1 MLNIGIVPNMTKSD
15 CAAALNA
22 FCCELHEK
30 ANLYMLY
37 DTAYGDT
44 LKGIS
49 SAQLLQGDTFFKV
62 CDIITVMGGDGSILQ
77 IAPQAAKYGKPIF
90 GINLGRVG
98 YLAGA
103 EKSYLKEAAN
113 RLISGEYELRE
124 HMMLGLSYNGEDN
137 ILALNDVVASRSEF
151 GRIIELS
158 VFVDDEYADTYT
170 ADGIVIST
178 PTGSTA
184 YSLSA
189 GGPIAYPTMDVI
201 MVTPICSHD
210 LHSRTIV
217 LPSDKK
223 ITVKLGNNYEYKA
236 LITVDGKILSP
247 LTAGGSFTVSAS
259 PVRTKLIK
267 MNNYGFYE
275 LLRIKL
281 RENYREV

>member
-1 MLNIGIVPNMTKSD
+1 MLKIGIVPNMTKPESKKALEEF
-15 CAAALNA
+15 CSALNGRA
-22 FCCELHEK
+22 EIFLIKSSDYEK
-30 ANLYMLY
+30 EETVYAPYTSFL
-37 DTAYGDT
+37 
-44 LKGIS
+44 S
-49 SAQLLQGDTFFKV
+49 EEEFFDL

-77 IAPQAAKYGKPIF
+77 ISTQAALKGKPIL

-103 EKSYLKEAAN
+103 EKNYIKEAAD
-113 RLISGEYELRE
+113 RLVSGDYEMRE
-124 HMMLGLSYNGEDN
+124 HMMLSLSYGGGEN

-158 VFVDDEYADTYT
+158 VYVDDEYADTYT

-189 GGPIAYPTMDVI
+189 GGPIAYPTMDVL

-223 ITVKLGNNYEYKA
+223 ITVKLGNKYEYKA
-236 LITVDGKILSP
+236 LITVDGKIISP
-247 LTAGGSFTVSAS
+247 LKAEESFSVCAS
-259 PVRTKLIK
+259 TIRTKLIK
-267 MNNYGFYE
+267 MDNYGFYD
-275 LLRIKL
+275 LLRMKL
-281 RENYREV
+281 RENS

>member
-1 MLNIGIVPNMTKSD
+1 MLKIGIIPNLSKSECKKAMEEFCGALGGKAEIFLFA
-15 CAAALNA
+15 CAD
-22 FCCELHEK
+22 FEK
-30 ANLYMLY
+30 EEKFYAPYARFL
-37 DTAYGDT
+37 
-44 LKGIS
+44 S
-49 SAQLLQGDTFFKV
+49 EEEFFDV

-77 IAPQAAKYGKPIF
+77 VAPQAAAAGKPIL

-98 YLAGA
+98 YLASA
-103 EKSYLKEAAN
+103 ERNYIKEAAE
-113 RLISGEYELRE
+113 RLVSGDYEMRE
-124 HMMLGLSYNGEDN
+124 HMMLNLSYDGGKN

-158 VFVDDEYADTYT
+158 VYVDDEYADTYT

-189 GGPIAYPTMDVI
+189 GGPIAYPTMDVL

-223 ITVKLGNNYEYKA
+223 ITVKLGTKYEYKA
-236 LITVDGKILSP
+236 LITVDGKIISP
-247 LTAGGSFTVSAS
+247 LKAEESFSVCASAI
-259 PVRTKLIK
+259 RTKLIK
-267 MNNYGFYE
+267 MDNYGFYD
-275 LLRIKL
+275 LLRMKL
-281 RENYREV
+281 RENS